1 MCHPSSSFEG
11 FVNISVL
18 CAPRKHFP
26 YPLSPLQSSFPN
38 SCSSRVVLPFTCL
51 NTCFF
56 ITTPWMK
63 GLHSL
68 RCIFSIQESFWHKTR
83 AECICFKWVMF
94 YRQTMSLDYDSKL
107 HEWKYRGQ
115 HLKWTDVSDA
125 SQKSLVL
132 RHLPAQGGP
141 SSEPSGYTDS
151 LRHAPQCSTPGVS
164 SLISP
169 VSGASHI
176 LSAPIRR
183 HRHCASPVNQ
193 IYILSQALL
202 SYLYELQL
210 KCPSLNQQTR
220 RRG

>member
-51 NTCFF
+51 NAYFF

-68 RCIFSIQESFWHKTR
+68 LCIFSIQESFWHKTR

-94 YRQTMSLDYDSKL
+94 YKQTMSLDYDSKL

-183 HRHCASPVNQ
+183 HRHCTSPVNQ
-193 IYILSQALL
+193 ICILSQALL

>member
-1 MCHPSSSFEG
+1 MCHPSSLLEVS
-11 FVNISVL
+11 VTISVL
-18 CAPRKHFP
+18 SAPRKHFSH
-26 YPLSPLQSSFPN
+26 PLSPLQSSFPN
-38 SCSSRVVLPFTCL
+38 SCSSHVVLSFTCL
-51 NTCFF
+51 NVCFF
-56 ITTPWMK
+56 IRTPWMK

-68 RCIFSIQESFWHKTR
+68 LCFFSIQDSSWHMTR

-107 HEWKYRGQ
+107 HEWKYLGQ

-132 RHLPAQGGP
+132 HHLPAKGSP

-151 LRHAPQCSTPGVS
+151 LSHAPQCSTPGIS
-164 SLISP
+164 SLISL

-176 LSAPIRR
+176 LSVPIRR
-183 HRHCASPVNQ
+183 HRHRASPMNQ
-193 IYILSQALL
+193 IRILSQALL

-210 KCPSLNQQTR
+210 KWPSEPTFSSTD
-220 RRG
+220 

>member
-1 MCHPSSSFEG
+1 MCHPSSLLEVS
-11 FVNISVL
+11 VTISVL
-18 CAPRKHFP
+18 SAPRKHFSH
-26 YPLSPLQSSFPN
+26 PLSPLHSSFPN
-38 SCSSRVVLPFTCL
+38 SCSSHVVLSFTCL
-51 NTCFF
+51 NVCFF
-56 ITTPWMK
+56 IRTPWMK

-68 RCIFSIQESFWHKTR
+68 LCFFSIQDSSWHMTR

-107 HEWKYRGQ
+107 HEWKYLGQ

-132 RHLPAQGGP
+132 HHLPAKGGP

-151 LRHAPQCSTPGVS
+151 LSHAPQCSTPGIS

-176 LSAPIRR
+176 LSVPIRR
-183 HRHCASPVNQ
+183 HRHRASPVNQ
-193 IYILSQALL
+193 ICILSQALL

-210 KCPSLNQQTR
+210 KWPSEPTFSSTD
-220 RRG
+220 

>member
-94 YRQTMSLDYDSKL
+94 YKQTMSLDYDSKL

-193 IYILSQALL
+193 ICILSQALL